1 MSSLSPKLYWREILA
16 VLMILLAFVFFAS
29 ERKELKQIIP
39 NIEQADVG
47 WLTAGIGVTLLYVL
61 LQSGMYVSSFFSI
74 GLSLKW
80 VDAIELFLKRNF
92 LSIFLPAGGVSA
104 LAYTPLQL
112 RKRGFNK
119 SQIHQA
125 SGLYAFAGLFTV
137 FLVGFPV
144 IIFFALSAKHQSQSA
159 WAGLIV
165 LMAILFVIFRVAKTL
180 KEKGKL
186 YRFIINKFPRVT
198 PVIDELF
205 AANVSTKKYAGSILY
220 STGVEFTGM
229 FHIYIAMLALGLPAS
244 ITVAAIGYIVSVLL
258 MMTSPFLRGLGAVEF
273 SLVYILQMYGYST
286 VDALSITVLYRV
298 FEFWLPMLLGILS
311 FLWRGRYLF
320 IRIVPALL
328 IFSLGVIDIVSVVTP
343 PLHPRLKL
351 IRTFLPLD
359 AINASNILVLFIGL
373 ALLITSAYMFKGLKN
388 AWRLAM
394 VLSVLSV
401 IGNITKAL
409 DYEEA
414 FFGVIIIILLL
425 ISRSQYRIRSS
436 ARWIRMGFVSVGII
450 FLSVLLFGFVGFYFI
465 EAKHFGIDFSW
476 KQSLEFSIRSFFLQE
491 EPLHPNT
498 AFGRQFILLIQLLG
512 FLSWGFLLFTVIK
525 PFLNVEDTT
534 ETAREKAKFLLNEFG
549 SSSVDYFKISN
560 DKLLFFSELHD
571 AFVSYKIANGFAI
584 VLDEPVCAEEH
595 KAEVLAEFYRIC
607 KKMGLKTAFYRVDE
621 NSIMWFDQL
630 RKQKIFIGQEAILDA
645 RNFSLEGREK
655 RSLRNGLSGL
665 QKKGF
670 TTAIYYAP
678 LKDDFVKNL
687 KEVSDEWLQAYD
699 KEEQVFSQGRFDANE
714 LVHQD
719 IITISDAEE
728 KVVAFLNI
736 IPDYSPD
743 ECTYDL
749 IRKTADAPGG
759 CMDALIVKLVE
770 YAKEKNYH
778 YINMGMVPMTGME
791 EAGSPAEQLIKFA
804 GKNLKRFKHY
814 HGLRDFKEKYATT
827 WKDKFLVY
835 ENDYDLLQLPLAL
848 NKVMQP

>member
-1 MSSLSPKLYWREILA
+1 
-16 VLMILLAFVFFAS
+16 MILLAFVFFAS

-39 NIEQADVG
+39 NIEQADAG
-47 WLTAGIGVTLLYVL
+47 WLMAGIGVTFLYIL
-61 LQSGMYVSSFFSI
+61 LQSGMYVSSFLSI

-80 VDAIELFLKRNF
+80 VDAVELFLKRNF

-144 IIFFALSAKHQSQSA
+144 IILFALSTKHQSQSA
-159 WAGLIV
+159 WAALIV
-165 LMAILFVIFRVAKTL
+165 LMAILFVIYRVAKTL

-186 YRFIINKFPRVT
+186 YRFIIAKIPRAAV
-198 PVIDELF
+198 VIDELF
-205 AANVSTKKYAGSILY
+205 AANVSTKKYSGSILY

-244 ITVAAIGYIVSVLL
+244 VTVAAIGYIVSVLL

-298 FEFWLPMLLGILS
+298 FEFWLPMLFGILS

-328 IFSLGVIDIVSVVTP
+328 IFSLGIIDIISVVTP

-394 VLSVLSV
+394 FLSVLSV

-414 FFGVIIIILLL
+414 VFALIIIILLL

-436 ARWIRMGFVSVGII
+436 ARWIRMGFLSVGII
-450 FLSVLLFGFVGFYFI
+450 FLSVLLFGFIGFYFI
-465 EAKHFGIDFSW
+465 EAKHFGIDFTW
-476 KQSLEFSIRSFFLQE
+476 KQSLEFAIRSFFLQE
-491 EPLHPNT
+491 EPLHPHT
-498 AFGRQFILLIQLLG
+498 TFGRQFILLIQLLG
-512 FLSWGFLLFTVIK
+512 FLSWGFLLFTIIK

-534 ETAREKAKFLLNEFG
+534 ETSREKAKFLLNEFG
-549 SSSVDYFKISN
+549 SSSVDYFKISA
-560 DKLLFFSELHD
+560 DKLLFFSEFHD

-595 KAEVLAEFYRIC
+595 KTEVLAEFYRLC

-621 NSIMWFDQL
+621 NSILWFDQL

-645 RNFSLEGREK
+645 GNFSLEGREK
-655 RSLRNGLSGL
+655 KSLRNGLNGL

-670 TTAIYYAP
+670 TAAI
-678 LKDDFVKNL
+678 
-687 KEVSDEWLQAYD
+687 
-699 KEEQVFSQGRFDANE
+699 
-714 LVHQD
+714 H
-719 IITISDAEE
+719 
-728 KVVAFLNI
+728 
-736 IPDYSPD
+736 
-743 ECTYDL
+743 
-749 IRKTADAPGG
+749 
-759 CMDALIVKLVE
+759 
-770 YAKEKNYH
+770 
-778 YINMGMVPMTGME
+778 
-791 EAGSPAEQLIKFA
+791 
-804 GKNLKRFKHY
+804 
-814 HGLRDFKEKYATT
+814 
-827 WKDKFLVY
+827 
-835 ENDYDLLQLPLAL
+835 
-848 NKVMQP
+848 